1 MKKYLIFL
9 LPLYFFADTKGEI
22 DEINKLLEE
31 KYTHKVEYIN
41 KNTQRL
47 LTLEIE
53 EIVLIKK
60 LIIFK
65 EDLIKMNTKYRY
77 QNQYEDIFTEPNK
90 I

>member
-9 LPLYFFADTKGEI
+9 LPLYIFADAKGEI

-31 KYTHKVEYIN
+31 KHTHKVEFIN

-53 EIVLIKK
+53 EIILIKK

-65 EDLIKMNTKYRY
+65 EGLIKMNTKYRY
-77 QNQYEDIFTEPNK
+77 QNQYEDIFSEPNK